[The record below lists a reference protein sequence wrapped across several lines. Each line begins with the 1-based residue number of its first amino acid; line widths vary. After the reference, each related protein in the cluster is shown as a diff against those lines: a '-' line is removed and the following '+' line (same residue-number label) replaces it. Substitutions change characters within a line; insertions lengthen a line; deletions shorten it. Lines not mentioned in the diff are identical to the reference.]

1 MTNKMNKLGKACMN
15 LQYAQKLLSKSDR
28 NRIGQRIEDL
38 KQEIAVYIAEEAD
51 LKTLSDVRR
60 NVQPGR
66 GDLFSD
72 VSIKGPSVT
81 KALLYRFL
89 EQSPQSKRDDS
100 CILHDILDSV
110 GTKAALEA
118 PVETPA
124 EFAAWLRRPNRKKK
138 AASA

>member
-1 MTNKMNKLGKACMN
+1 M
-15 LQYAQKLLSKSDR
+15 
-28 NRIGQRIEDL
+28 
-38 KQEIAVYIAEEAD
+38 YIAEEAD